1 MMGYQ
6 AIFQKV
12 DGLEEVDL
20 EPMHGL
26 KASLRAD
33 AENEALALPRPTGA
47 NFIKLIKEGR
57 FESPKLG
64 FDL

>member
-6 AIFQKV
+6 AIFQRV
-12 DGLEEVDL
+12 DGLEEVDIG
-20 EPMHGL
+20 PMYGL
-26 KASLRAD
+26 KGTLRAD
-33 AENEALALPRPTGA
+33 AENEALALPRPTDA

-57 FESPKLG
+57 FEPPKLG